1 MIVTMHVQCYRIMKT
16 KKSKLK
22 RILNLFILVL
32 LLGITYPAYSQQDI
46 TNVNIE
52 NLSDEQIQQI
62 MDEMNSRGLTME
74 QAIQLARAQ
83 GASQQQIS
91 QFTQRVQQMRNSG
104 TLNSALGTG
113 DKTQQKMKGL
123 DMLWNTQDP
132 SHDMDMLIDSLKQ
145 IKEKRITEKNRKI
158 FGFQLFNKDNLTF
171 EPSVNIPVPPDYVLG
186 IGDELVIQVWGASQ
200 QTYELQIDNNG
211 AVNIPS
217 LGPVKVAS
225 LNFSEAKK
233 LITGRL
239 TAIYSGMTG
248 PNPNT
253 YADVSVNNPRSIK
266 VNVIGEAILPGTYTV
281 PATASAFNVL
291 YLSGG
296 PNENGSFREIH
307 VVRNNRQLTRIDV
320 YDYLIG
326 GNTAANISLRD
337 QDILFI
343 PTYNKRVETTGAFKR
358 DGIFELKEGET
369 ISQLLQY
376 CGGFSEDASR
386 SRILLTRYADG
397 QYELKDIEQARFDS
411 VHLENGDLLRAEKV
425 IDRYENRLTIEG
437 AVFRPGTYALEKDM
451 TLSRLIKKA
460 GGLREDYF
468 ARRGLIIRLD
478 DQLYPTTIPF
488 DVTEVLDGTDD
499 PLLKREDQVVI
510 RDIFSIGE
518 KKTVRIL
525 GEVMEPG
532 EYDFR
537 RNMTLKDL
545 IFLSG
550 GMTEAASE
558 SYIEVARRNSP
569 EEASVINSKMSS
581 LYQFKIDR
589 DLQLTGKDAAF
600 LLQPFDQVYIRKAPS
615 YEVQKTVKIDGEVQY
630 PGEYSISDKNERISD
645 LIRRAGGLTPSA
657 FAEGAKLKRQLDEQ
671 LRDQLNVIKIM
682 QQDLDSTIRVD
693 TTARFAQL
701 ELRLDHILQKPGS
714 TYDYFLKEG
723 DEIFVP
729 TKTEEI
735 WVTGEV
741 LNPIGLAWEQ
751 GRGLKY
757 YINLSGGF
765 SSDAKK
771 NKAYVV
777 YSNGTS
783 QVTKSFIL
791 KNYPEVKPGSRIV
804 VPAKPR
810 RDKRDNTAR
819 WLAITS
825 ALSSLA
831 VAIAA
836 VLR

>member
-1 MIVTMHVQCYRIMKT
+1 MKT
-16 KKSKLK
+16 KNSKLK
-22 RILNLFILVL
+22 RIINLLILVL
-32 LLGITYPAYSQQDI
+32 FLGITYPAYSQQDI

-52 NLSDEQIQQI
+52 NLSDEQIRQMI
-62 MDEMNSRGLTME
+62 DEMNSRGLTME

-91 QFTQRVQQMRNSG
+91 QFSQRVQQMRTSG
-104 TLNSALGTG
+104 ALNSAQGTQG
-113 DKTQQKMKGL
+113 TSNKTQQNRKGL
-123 DMLWNTQDP
+123 DMLWDTQDT
-132 SHDMDMLIDSLKQ
+132 SYYMDMLIDSLKQ
-145 IKEKRITEKNRKI
+145 MKEKKITEKNRKI

-200 QTYELQIDNNG
+200 QTYNLQIDNNG
-211 AVNIPS
+211 AVNIPN

-233 LITGRL
+233 IITGRL

-248 PNPNT
+248 ANPNT

-296 PNENGSFREIH
+296 PNENGSFRNIH
-307 VVRNNRQLTRIDV
+307 VIRNNRQLTGIDV

-326 GNTAANISLRD
+326 GNTENNISLRD

-369 ISQLLQY
+369 IRQLLQY

-397 QYELKDIEQARFDS
+397 QYELKDIDQARFDS
-411 VHLENGDLLRAEKV
+411 IPLENGDLLRAEKV

-488 DVTEVLDGTDD
+488 DVTEVLNGADD
-499 PLLKREDQVVI
+499 PLLKREDQVII

-518 KKTVRIL
+518 KKTVKIL

-532 EYDFR
+532 KYDFR
-537 RNMTLKDL
+537 KNMTLKDL
-545 IFLSG
+545 IFLAG

-558 SYIEVARRNSP
+558 SYMEVARRNSP
-569 EEASVINSKMSS
+569 KEASVINSKMSS

-589 DLQLTGKDAAF
+589 DLQLTEKDAAF
-600 LLQPFDQVYIRKAPS
+600 LLQPFDQVYIRRAPS
-615 YEVQKTVKIDGEVQY
+615 YEVQKTVKIGGEVQY
-630 PGEYSISDKNERISD
+630 PGEYSISDKNEWISD
-645 LIRRAGGLTPSA
+645 LIKRAGGLTPSA
-657 FAEGAKLKRQLDEQ
+657 FAEGAKLKRELNEQ

-723 DEIFVP
+723 DDIFVP

-791 KNYPEVKPGSRIV
+791 KNYPAVKPGSRIV